1 MAQRIRHF
9 GIDVA
14 KATLDFAEDRGGEVG
29 RVANGRSGW
38 EAMLAAWPGD
48 AMIRVG
54 VEASGG
60 YERGVVEFLREQG
73 CQVVVV
79 DPLRVRQFAGA
90 TGRRAKSDA
99 IDCRLIA
106 RFIASVEAKSRQSDP
121 ERQRLAELV
130 RYRASLIATRTG
142 LRNMG
147 EHLCDAT
154 LQALTQ
160 ERLAQ
165 LGADIRMLE
174 RRIAAFIS
182 SSPTLAP
189 IARLLRRTPAAG
201 AILVACLL
209 ALLPELGQLTRRK
222 IAALAGL
229 APYDRDSG
237 RWRGRRHIAGGRADI
252 RTVLYMATLTG
263 VRGANPVLKAFYDRL
278 RAAGKAH
285 KVAMVAAMRKFLV
298 ILNAIVAY
306 ATAWRQTAEVS
317 AA

>member
-1 MAQRIRHF
+1 
-9 GIDVA
+9 
-14 KATLDFAEDRGGEVG
+14 
-29 RVANGRSGW
+29 
-38 EAMLAAWPGD
+38 
-48 AMIRVG
+48 
-54 VEASGG
+54 
-60 YERGVVEFLREQG
+60 
-73 CQVVVV
+73 
-79 DPLRVRQFAGA
+79 
-90 TGRRAKSDA
+90 
-99 IDCRLIA
+99 
-106 RFIASVEAKSRQSDP
+106 
-121 ERQRLAELV
+121 
-130 RYRASLIATRTG
+130 
-142 LRNMG
+142 
-147 EHLCDAT
+147 
-154 LQALTQ
+154 LTQ

-306 ATAWRQTAEVS
+306 ATAWRQPAEVS